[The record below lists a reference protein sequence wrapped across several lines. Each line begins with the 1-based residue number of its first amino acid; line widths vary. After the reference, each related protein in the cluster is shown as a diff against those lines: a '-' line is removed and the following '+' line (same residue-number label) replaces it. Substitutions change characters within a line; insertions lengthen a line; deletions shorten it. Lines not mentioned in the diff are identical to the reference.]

1 MMIQSIDKDAD
12 YSRDRIWNAATL
24 FEMHSSQILFT
35 FSSAKN
41 SSGNLR
47 SWKERESGEKKS
59 FFKMLKKLKKKIDA

>member
-1 MMIQSIDKDAD
+1 MIMKSTDKDAD
-12 YSRDRIWNAATL
+12 YSRDRIWNAAAL

-47 SWKERESGEKKS
+47 SWKERVAKRIFLLNAQKIE
-59 FFKMLKKLKKKIDA
+59 KKIDA